1 MKPCNRCTLPLTLAL
16 LAGCSML
23 PYENEFSCSRT
34 DQYGKCLNLEKA
46 YQESVTGQSQGEPMV
61 PASKQTSKQKKSNG
75 QTHPEAPAAPTTALL
90 PKPLSDYQ
98 SARYRTLTD
107 LLQQPKKPML
117 RPPVT
122 VRTLILSYSDRDR
135 KQRLYLP
142 RYVYSIL
149 EDPQWLMGTYL
160 DQAPDD
166 GLVMPTFQKTLP
178 ESGQR

>member
-1 MKPCNRCTLPLTLAL
+1 
-16 LAGCSML
+16 ML

-46 YQESVTGQSQGEPMV
+46 YKESVTGQSQGEPMV
-61 PASKQTSKQKKSNG
+61 PASKQKKSNG
-75 QTHPEAPAAPTTALL
+75 KTHPAASTTPATASL
-90 PKPLSDYQ
+90 PKPLSEYQ

-107 LLQQPKKPML
+107 LLQKPKKPML

-122 VRTLILSYSDRDR
+122 IRTLILSYSDRDR
-135 KQRLYLP
+135 KQRLYMP

-160 DQAPDD
+160 DQEPDE
-166 GLVMPTFQKTLP
+166 GLVMPTFEKTGA